1 VNVALD
7 TESSQRPLRADA
19 RRNREAILKAARAVF
34 SARGRE
40 AHLGDVARRAKVG
53 MGTVYRHFPD
63 KDALLEALA
72 REQFDLLTQWAREAL
87 EAPDPGPA
95 LEALL
100 WRGAELQAKDR
111 ALMEA
116 VADFKPGV
124 AEQASEL
131 HACMEK
137 LLTRAQATGHIRA
150 DATGEDIRLMMCGLG
165 SVMQMSG
172 DGWRRYLTV
181 MLDGM
186 RAG

>member
-1 VNVALD
+1 MNVSLD
-7 TESSQRPLRADA
+7 TEELARPLRADA
-19 RRNREAILKAARAVF
+19 RRNRERILKAARAVF
-34 SARGRE
+34 AASGRE
-40 AHLGDVARRAKVG
+40 AHLDDVARRAKVG
-53 MGTVYRHFPD
+53 VGTVYRHFPT

-72 REQFDLLTQWAREAL
+72 REQFELLTQWAREA
-87 EAPDPGPA
+87 EEGPDA
-95 LEALL
+95 WAAFNAMV
-100 WRGAELQAKDR
+100 WRGAELQASDR

-131 HACMEK
+131 HASIER
-137 LLTRAQATGHIRA
+137 LIRRAQEQGRMRP
-150 DATGEDIRLMMCGLG
+150 DATGSDVQLMMCGLG

-186 RAG
+186 RA

>member
-1 VNVALD
+1 
-7 TESSQRPLRADA
+7 
-19 RRNREAILKAARAVF
+19 
-34 SARGRE
+34 
-40 AHLGDVARRAKVG
+40 
-53 MGTVYRHFPD
+53 
-63 KDALLEALA
+63 
-72 REQFDLLTQWAREAL
+72 
-87 EAPDPGPA
+87 
-95 LEALL
+95 
-100 WRGAELQAKDR
+100 
-111 ALMEA
+111 MEA

-131 HACMEK
+131 HACMER
-137 LLTRAQATGHIRA
+137 LLTRAQETGHIRA

>member
-1 VNVALD
+1 
-7 TESSQRPLRADA
+7 
-19 RRNREAILKAARAVF
+19 
-34 SARGRE
+34 
-40 AHLGDVARRAKVG
+40 
-53 MGTVYRHFPD
+53 
-63 KDALLEALA
+63 
-72 REQFDLLTQWAREAL
+72 
-87 EAPDPGPA
+87 
-95 LEALL
+95 
-100 WRGAELQAKDR
+100 
-111 ALMEA
+111 MEA

-124 AEQASEL
+124 AAQASEL

>member
-1 VNVALD
+1 
-7 TESSQRPLRADA
+7 
-19 RRNREAILKAARAVF
+19 
-34 SARGRE
+34 
-40 AHLGDVARRAKVG
+40 

-63 KDALLEALA
+63 KEALLEALA
-72 REQFDLLTQWAREAL
+72 REQFELITQWAREAL
-87 EAPDPGPA
+87 DAPEPGPA

-100 WRGAELQAKDR
+100 WRGAEHQANDR

-116 VADFKPGV
+116 VADFKPSI

-131 HACMEK
+131 HACMEQ
-137 LLTRAQATGHIRA
+137 LLTRAQAAGQIRA
-150 DATGEDIRLMMCGLG
+150 DATGDDIRLMMCGLG

-186 RAG
+186 RA